1 MIIGIDLG
9 TTNSLAAYFT
19 QEGPKIIPNRLGHHL
34 TPSVVSMDEEN
45 QIYVGKTAK
54 ERMALYPGTAAE
66 VFKRSM
72 GTGRKYRLGK
82 KEFLAEELSSFVLRS
97 LKEDAESFL
106 GEEVTEAVISVPA
119 YFNDSRR
126 KATKRAGE
134 LAGLK
139 VERIIS
145 EPTAAAIAYGLYEKK
160 GASKFLVFDLGGGTF
175 DVSILEMYDNIL
187 EVRAV
192 AGDNFLGGEDFT
204 EVLYQMFLKRRG
216 LEEETLSLKTRLYL
230 KKQAELCKLGFSEER
245 SSVMRCV
252 MDGEEWEETFKISE
266 YEEACA
272 PLFEKIRKPVK
283 RSLSDAGIRLSQI
296 DEVVLVGGATKLP
309 IVRQFIG
316 RLFRRVPDT
325 HINPDE
331 AVALGAAI
339 QAAMKDRNDAIREV
353 ILTDVCSFTLGTEV
367 AVKERISGQ
376 YESGH
381 FCPIIE
387 RNTVIP
393 ASRTERFYTI
403 YDDQTKISIPVLQG
417 ESRFASNNLL
427 LGRVELEVPKNKAG
441 EEAIDITYTY
451 DINSIL
457 EVEATVVSTQE
468 MTRKI
473 IKGEEVQM
481 TDEEIEERFR
491 ELSFLK
497 IHPRDQEENKLLLLK
512 CERLYEESLGDK
524 RMAIELELRKFE
536 AALDTRD
543 NGKIETAR
551 EELKE
556 ALKELD
562 EFWED

>member
-1 MIIGIDLG
+1 M
-9 TTNSLAAYFT
+9 
-19 QEGPKIIPNRLGHHL
+19 
-34 TPSVVSMDEEN
+34 
-45 QIYVGKTAK
+45 
-54 ERMALYPGTAAE
+54 
-66 VFKRSM
+66 
-72 GTGRKYRLGK
+72 
-82 KEFLAEELSSFVLRS
+82 
-97 LKEDAESFL
+97 
-106 GEEVTEAVISVPA
+106 
-119 YFNDSRR
+119 
-126 KATKRAGE
+126 
-134 LAGLK
+134 
-139 VERIIS
+139 
-145 EPTAAAIAYGLYEKK
+145 
-160 GASKFLVFDLGGGTF
+160 
-175 DVSILEMYDNIL
+175 
-187 EVRAV
+187 
-192 AGDNFLGGEDFT
+192 
-204 EVLYQMFLKRRG
+204 
-216 LEEETLSLKTRLYL
+216 
-230 KKQAELCKLGFSEER
+230 
-245 SSVMRCV
+245 
-252 MDGEEWEETFKISE
+252 
-266 YEEACA
+266 
-272 PLFEKIRKPVK
+272 
-283 RSLSDAGIRLSQI
+283 
-296 DEVVLVGGATKLP
+296 
-309 IVRQFIG
+309 
-316 RLFRRVPDT
+316 
-325 HINPDE
+325 
-331 AVALGAAI
+331 
-339 QAAMKDRNDAIREV
+339 
-353 ILTDVCSFTLGTEV
+353 
-367 AVKERISGQ
+367 KERISGQ

-556 ALKELD
+556 ALKEMD

>member
-1 MIIGIDLG
+1 M
-9 TTNSLAAYFT
+9 
-19 QEGPKIIPNRLGHHL
+19 
-34 TPSVVSMDEEN
+34 
-45 QIYVGKTAK
+45 
-54 ERMALYPGTAAE
+54 
-66 VFKRSM
+66 
-72 GTGRKYRLGK
+72 
-82 KEFLAEELSSFVLRS
+82 
-97 LKEDAESFL
+97 
-106 GEEVTEAVISVPA
+106 
-119 YFNDSRR
+119 
-126 KATKRAGE
+126 
-134 LAGLK
+134 
-139 VERIIS
+139 
-145 EPTAAAIAYGLYEKK
+145 
-160 GASKFLVFDLGGGTF
+160 
-175 DVSILEMYDNIL
+175 
-187 EVRAV
+187 
-192 AGDNFLGGEDFT
+192 
-204 EVLYQMFLKRRG
+204 
-216 LEEETLSLKTRLYL
+216 SLKTRLYL

-339 QAAMKDRNDAIREV
+339 QTAMKDRNDAIREV

-441 EEAIDITYTY
+441 EEEIDITYTY

>member
-1 MIIGIDLG
+1 M
-9 TTNSLAAYFT
+9 
-19 QEGPKIIPNRLGHHL
+19 
-34 TPSVVSMDEEN
+34 
-45 QIYVGKTAK
+45 
-54 ERMALYPGTAAE
+54 
-66 VFKRSM
+66 
-72 GTGRKYRLGK
+72 
-82 KEFLAEELSSFVLRS
+82 
-97 LKEDAESFL
+97 
-106 GEEVTEAVISVPA
+106 
-119 YFNDSRR
+119 
-126 KATKRAGE
+126 
-134 LAGLK
+134 
-139 VERIIS
+139 
-145 EPTAAAIAYGLYEKK
+145 
-160 GASKFLVFDLGGGTF
+160 
-175 DVSILEMYDNIL
+175 
-187 EVRAV
+187 
-192 AGDNFLGGEDFT
+192 
-204 EVLYQMFLKRRG
+204 
-216 LEEETLSLKTRLYL
+216 
-230 KKQAELCKLGFSEER
+230 
-245 SSVMRCV
+245 
-252 MDGEEWEETFKISE
+252 
-266 YEEACA
+266 
-272 PLFEKIRKPVK
+272 
-283 RSLSDAGIRLSQI
+283 
-296 DEVVLVGGATKLP
+296 
-309 IVRQFIG
+309 
-316 RLFRRVPDT
+316 
-325 HINPDE
+325 
-331 AVALGAAI
+331 
-339 QAAMKDRNDAIREV
+339 
-353 ILTDVCSFTLGTEV
+353 
-367 AVKERISGQ
+367 
-376 YESGH
+376 
-381 FCPIIE
+381 
-387 RNTVIP
+387 IP

-556 ALKELD
+556 ALKEMD

>member
-1 MIIGIDLG
+1 M
-9 TTNSLAAYFT
+9 
-19 QEGPKIIPNRLGHHL
+19 
-34 TPSVVSMDEEN
+34 
-45 QIYVGKTAK
+45 
-54 ERMALYPGTAAE
+54 
-66 VFKRSM
+66 
-72 GTGRKYRLGK
+72 
-82 KEFLAEELSSFVLRS
+82 
-97 LKEDAESFL
+97 
-106 GEEVTEAVISVPA
+106 
-119 YFNDSRR
+119 
-126 KATKRAGE
+126 
-134 LAGLK
+134 
-139 VERIIS
+139 
-145 EPTAAAIAYGLYEKK
+145 
-160 GASKFLVFDLGGGTF
+160 
-175 DVSILEMYDNIL
+175 
-187 EVRAV
+187 
-192 AGDNFLGGEDFT
+192 
-204 EVLYQMFLKRRG
+204 
-216 LEEETLSLKTRLYL
+216 
-230 KKQAELCKLGFSEER
+230 
-245 SSVMRCV
+245 
-252 MDGEEWEETFKISE
+252 
-266 YEEACA
+266 
-272 PLFEKIRKPVK
+272 
-283 RSLSDAGIRLSQI
+283 
-296 DEVVLVGGATKLP
+296 
-309 IVRQFIG
+309 
-316 RLFRRVPDT
+316 
-325 HINPDE
+325 
-331 AVALGAAI
+331 
-339 QAAMKDRNDAIREV
+339 
-353 ILTDVCSFTLGTEV
+353 
-367 AVKERISGQ
+367 KERISGQ

>member
-19 QEGPKIIPNRLGHHL
+19 QEGPKIIPNRLGRHL

-45 QIYVGKTAK
+45 QIYVGKTAR

-82 KEFLAEELSSFVLRS
+82 KEFSAEELSSFVLRS

-192 AGDNFLGGEDFT
+192 AGDNFLGGEDYT
-204 EVLYQMFLKRRG
+204 EVLYQLFLKRRG

-252 MDGEEWEETFKISE
+252 MDGEEWEETFRISE

-331 AVALGAAI
+331 AVALGAAL

-524 RMAIELELRKFE
+524 RMAVELELRKFE

-543 NGKIETAR
+543 NGIIETAR

>member
-1 MIIGIDLG
+1 M
-9 TTNSLAAYFT
+9 
-19 QEGPKIIPNRLGHHL
+19 
-34 TPSVVSMDEEN
+34 
-45 QIYVGKTAK
+45 
-54 ERMALYPGTAAE
+54 
-66 VFKRSM
+66 
-72 GTGRKYRLGK
+72 
-82 KEFLAEELSSFVLRS
+82 
-97 LKEDAESFL
+97 
-106 GEEVTEAVISVPA
+106 
-119 YFNDSRR
+119 
-126 KATKRAGE
+126 
-134 LAGLK
+134 
-139 VERIIS
+139 
-145 EPTAAAIAYGLYEKK
+145 
-160 GASKFLVFDLGGGTF
+160 
-175 DVSILEMYDNIL
+175 
-187 EVRAV
+187 
-192 AGDNFLGGEDFT
+192 
-204 EVLYQMFLKRRG
+204 
-216 LEEETLSLKTRLYL
+216 
-230 KKQAELCKLGFSEER
+230 
-245 SSVMRCV
+245 
-252 MDGEEWEETFKISE
+252 
-266 YEEACA
+266 
-272 PLFEKIRKPVK
+272 
-283 RSLSDAGIRLSQI
+283 
-296 DEVVLVGGATKLP
+296 
-309 IVRQFIG
+309 RQFIG

>member
-1 MIIGIDLG
+1 M
-9 TTNSLAAYFT
+9 
-19 QEGPKIIPNRLGHHL
+19 
-34 TPSVVSMDEEN
+34 
-45 QIYVGKTAK
+45 
-54 ERMALYPGTAAE
+54 
-66 VFKRSM
+66 
-72 GTGRKYRLGK
+72 
-82 KEFLAEELSSFVLRS
+82 
-97 LKEDAESFL
+97 
-106 GEEVTEAVISVPA
+106 
-119 YFNDSRR
+119 
-126 KATKRAGE
+126 
-134 LAGLK
+134 
-139 VERIIS
+139 
-145 EPTAAAIAYGLYEKK
+145 
-160 GASKFLVFDLGGGTF
+160 
-175 DVSILEMYDNIL
+175 
-187 EVRAV
+187 
-192 AGDNFLGGEDFT
+192 
-204 EVLYQMFLKRRG
+204 
-216 LEEETLSLKTRLYL
+216 
-230 KKQAELCKLGFSEER
+230 
-245 SSVMRCV
+245 
-252 MDGEEWEETFKISE
+252 
-266 YEEACA
+266 
-272 PLFEKIRKPVK
+272 
-283 RSLSDAGIRLSQI
+283 
-296 DEVVLVGGATKLP
+296 
-309 IVRQFIG
+309 
-316 RLFRRVPDT
+316 
-325 HINPDE
+325 
-331 AVALGAAI
+331 
-339 QAAMKDRNDAIREV
+339 
-353 ILTDVCSFTLGTEV
+353 
-367 AVKERISGQ
+367 KERISGQ

-524 RMAIELELRKFE
+524 RMAVELELRKFE

-551 EELKE
+551 EELKG